1 MIEEE
6 TDGQI
11 KPKTTFESKQ
21 ERSILMRM
29 FEPVLLSWFCQRGAP
44 PPMCPLFLFL
54 KDQKLLEE
62 EVKYLMLG
70 GWRGMCDDTA

>member
-21 ERSILMRM
+21 DRSILMRM

-44 PPMCPLFLFL
+44 PPHVPSLSIF
-54 KDQKLLEE
+54 KGSKA
-62 EVKYLMLG
+62 VG
-70 GWRGMCDDTA
+70 GGG